1 MDKRAEA
8 FKVNVA
14 ADDIAELRERLRRTR
29 FPDQAPGPAWAYGTD
44 VRWMRRLVEYW
55 RDDFDWRAQEARLNA
70 FAQYKVRLR
79 EIDLHFLHIEG
90 KGPDPCPI
98 LLSHGWPGSI
108 FEFLELIPVLTDPSR
123 FGGDPSDSFTVVA
136 PSLPGYGLS
145 FSPDQPRFGVEEI
158 ADCFASLMTD
168 VLGYKR
174 FGAQGGDWGSFITS
188 RLAYSYVDR
197 LIGIHL
203 NMMPLRR
210 DPRMV
215 TDLTPEERKYLEELA
230 TWLKDETGY
239 QWIQGTRPQTLAF
252 ALADSPAGLAAWIIE
267 KFRAWSDCGG
277 DLESVFTKDE
287 LLANISLYW
296 FTGAIGSS
304 FWPYYA
310 RMHRPWPIPDNDTIT
325 VPTGYCEFPREMRQA
340 TLQPASAG
348 GGDCLGEGV
357 HETGFVMTNE
367 RQHERCRHSAAPG
380 QYGMVT
386 TRAIRAKS
394 SILNRAAS
402 GTAITPTH

>member
-210 DPRMV
+210 DPGMV

-325 VPTGYCEFPREMRQA
+325 VPTGYCEFPREMLRPPKSLAQRVFSDIRRWTVMPRGGHFA
-340 TLQPASAG
+340 AMEQPKA
-348 GGDCLGEGV
+348 L
-357 HETGFVMTNE
+357 
-367 RQHERCRHSAAPG
+367 AAEIFELFRPL
-380 QYGMVT
+380 
-386 TRAIRAKS
+386 RA
-394 SILNRAAS
+394 
-402 GTAITPTH
+402 